1 MASQALVLVSQEP
14 VLALVSQVWEWA
26 LPELVLPEPVLALA
40 LPQALVLKPA
50 HWWELALPWEF
61 LRVPGVGVGVPVT
74 LVCEFSST
82 TAVSIGAVS
91 IPCLVYKTAISVGAI
106 TVLDRFLCVI
116 CIIGLRVYTI
126 CSIFIIRESAVLF
139 SCF

>member
-61 LRVPGVGVGVPVT
+61 LRY
-74 LVCEFSST
+74 LE
-82 TAVSIGAVS
+82 
-91 IPCLVYKTAISVGAI
+91 SV
-106 TVLDRFLCVI
+106 
-116 CIIGLRVYTI
+116 
-126 CSIFIIRESAVLF
+126 
-139 SCF
+139 